1 MDGTPE
7 FKQAIPEKFRS
18 DNGLDYAGDEIA
30 VAAGAKEVLF
40 YGTDDHCQPRFEGLR
55 HDRLAHRLCRRLA
68 PIDQGNGGGAEPS
81 RRLARHR
88 SAKPPRSRPLS
99 PQQFLSER
107 AESFCRRRDVVV
119 AGLNTIAGLD
129 CRVPEGAFFAFA
141 GCAGLIGQTTP
152 AGRRSETDTD
162 FCDYLLEEAQV
173 AVVPGAAFGLSP
185 FFRFPMRDT
194 DRC

>member
-1 MDGTPE
+1 MP
-7 FKQAIPEKFRS
+7 
-18 DNGLDYAGDEIA
+18 
-30 VAAGAKEVLF
+30 AARA
-40 YGTDDHCQPRFEGLR
+40 
-55 HDRLAHRLCRRLA
+55 
-68 PIDQGNGGGAEPS
+68 N
-81 RRLARHR
+81 
-88 SAKPPRSRPLS
+88 RSRQRRWCRAKSTSCPSSVSQAAAVEALS
-99 PQQFLSER
+99 GPQQFLSER

-152 AGRRSETDTD
+152 AGRRIETDTD